1 MLGFT
6 YTAFLA
12 VPESAL
18 LPHPPKNNIPQAMK
32 INKTELK
39 FFVVFLFLR
48 DVKLLL
54 RFMW

>member
-48 DVKLLL
+48 EVELVL